1 MCGRRALA
9 TAAKALERESNDRK
23 LELLGG
29 MLKAFQSELDSQ
41 TKRATFAE
49 NAFLSL
55 YKLLYDAP
63 DPVPCLEQVNFI
75 SMNAL
80 SHHYYC
86 I

>member
-1 MCGRRALA
+1 MCSRSALA
-9 TAAKALERESNDRK
+9 ERAEGLERESNDKK
-23 LELLGG
+23 LELLADV
-29 MLKAFQSELDSQ
+29 LKAYLSEVDNQ

-75 SMNAL
+75 L
-80 SHHYYC
+80 SL
-86 I
+86 